1 MPNTQFTETE
11 VKLFVPNLQTVIT
24 TLDAQGAQ
32 CTAPRILERNLRYD
46 TPMHELSAARKVL
59 RLRQDTRAR
68 LTYKDEGQS
77 SNETGIISRFEA
89 EVEVSDFESMALIL
103 TRLGYTPYMQY
114 EKYRT
119 TYHLSGA
126 EIVLDEMPYGNFVE
140 IEGNTNQIEALI
152 VQLGLSAAKR
162 LTQSYTALFEVVRA
176 ALGLTFTD
184 LTFVNFDG
192 VTVPASVFENL

>member
-1 MPNTQFTETE
+1 MPNTEFTETE
-11 VKLFVPNLQTVIT
+11 VKLFVPDLYPIIT
-24 TLDAQGAQ
+24 ALETQGAQ

-46 TPMHELSAARKVL
+46 TPTRELSTERKVL

-68 LTYKDEGQS
+68 LTYKDENQS
-77 SNETGIISRFEA
+77 TTQDNILSRFEA

-140 IEGNTNQIEALI
+140 IEGNANQIEARI
-152 VQLGLSAAKR
+152 GQLGLSAAKR
-162 LTQSYTALFEVVRA
+162 LPQSYTALFEVVRA
-176 ALGLTFTD
+176 ALDLTFTD
-184 LTFVNFDG
+184 LTFANFHG
-192 VTVPASVFENL
+192 ITVPASIFENL